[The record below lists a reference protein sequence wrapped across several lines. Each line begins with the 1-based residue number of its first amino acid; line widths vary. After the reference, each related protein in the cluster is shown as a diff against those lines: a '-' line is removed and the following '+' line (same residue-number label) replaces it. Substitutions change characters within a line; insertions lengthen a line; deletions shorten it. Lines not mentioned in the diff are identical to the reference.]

1 MAQLS
6 YKTLFAKKE
15 THKREWFV
23 VDATDQTLGRLASRV
38 AGVLRGKHKPTY
50 TPHFDAGDYVIII
63 NSSKIK
69 ITGNKLEDKVY
80 INFSGYP
87 GGKKEETAKNLLARR
102 PNAIIERAVKGML
115 PKNKLGNAMYKKLKV
130 VDGDTHMYAAQ
141 QPKELKF

>member
-6 YKTLFAKKE
+6 YRTLFAKKE

-50 TPHFDAGDYVIII
+50 TPHFDAGDYVIIL

-87 GGKKEETAKNLLARR
+87 GGKKRR
-102 PNAIIERAVKGML
+102 NC
-115 PKNKLGNAMYKKLKV
+115 
-130 VDGDTHMYAAQ
+130 
-141 QPKELKF
+141 KEFISSQTKCNY